1 MEHERPTGH
10 DTRLSASP
18 APAPARHA
26 EQRSN
31 GASWPV
37 AVAETV
43 MAEQVTNHHVV
54 KEAQSVARPASID
67 DTASTPSPSA
77 AHGELPPP
85 PATTNS
91 TAADAPSTSSNATP
105 AAAALAAG
113 AQASADGHAQAATA
127 PNHVKQSGS
136 APKDAGEALPNGDAA
151 DRSGAESPHINGEAI
166 SGSDTDI
173 SRPGSVDPT
182 KQDTAHARLS
192 SMKKPAAFKSVSV
205 TKSFLA
211 KSAAST
217 PSASPGLK
225 PAPAVQPPTSTLL
238 TAKPRLVAKSGA
250 ANTPRTLGKTNGA
263 GAGPDASKVWN
274 KNQPVPPPPPKQYTD
289 EELKQ
294 QYGIHLATR
303 LPMDEA
309 GKEAKWADIDDD
321 DGDWAPDTV
330 EWMDGTKSSVTA
342 PENQPPPPVEEP
354 PRPTVLARPET
365 AADAPK
371 PSGPAPTSAPKQS
384 VTGAPK
390 TILKPG
396 GHVQSGTTKTSL
408 VLKGQPEKPT
418 LVAKPSTGGPAKS
431 PWAVL
436 PPVEK
441 ASPLQMTPP
450 TQQQPTN
457 HRFSTQDQRAYE
469 PMPPHPGRE
478 IAPDDFNRT
487 WREERGGREL
497 FNSQNGRYEPVNDA
511 RRGSFRDSGYR
522 QQQHPSLLQ
531 RSSHDGPAE
540 PSSAFQTSRSS
551 GDMPSWGR
559 RRTSS
564 NVSGGPGRRM
574 SFDRRGPEFSNAILD
589 EEHQAAPSING
600 AEPASNEASRQSSLA
615 QAASPHVTQTHPAAP
630 QDPVPPPVNEA
641 PPTANAAP
649 TMEDQ
654 VEAQKRMMADKIE
667 RARLKKQQQ
676 LEAEKKE
683 EEEKKARI
691 AKRLAALGEAPKPKA
706 SEKSPSPAVGR
717 SPQKVDAA
725 LAPVQSPPKPPV
737 PSSDGEVAQYGM
749 MKVHQSHPVKKPSP
763 VSQPA
768 KLVEPK
774 PNAQDDTQVRLPLSL
789 DAAPTLPFD
798 SNRSHGRKAAE
809 HSRTL
814 AEGTAPQGTKPTQP
828 AWQPGPGSQTR
839 GGWTSQVWG
848 SAQTRDRNLGNG
860 MFDSGFHRGQPRSGT
875 QQQLPTQPS
884 SAPIAPIG
892 VDPAPP
898 SVSHTVK
905 MPLSSQPI
913 HPPSRQMP
921 AQAVPGPIAPP
932 SDNKWGNFAA
942 HIARDDANMVVK
954 ARQDRDRMGGESF
967 RPELRETYKD
977 QRGKAQTVVHSTVA
991 GSATVEGGANARVS
1005 PAGSEL
1011 KLRDEAVKSS
1021 HDGSPQQPLVQGTP
1035 LQQTGGSRSSRFFP
1049 RPIETSL
1056 QAPVTASNKAD
1067 SPPPPPETETH
1078 PVFADSVSGH
1088 PLVRLPRPSPV
1099 VRLPKPAQDPVDVP
1113 VSMPPRG
1120 HHGPGARPLAMN
1132 PEWQARFNKL
1142 LDKPAAVDT
1151 GSNARP
1157 LAVVPVALPARL
1169 SALAV
1174 AASSKASLDV
1184 RGPTGSATVSLPNA
1198 VSRKNSGRD
1207 SSRGTFTRD
1216 GTAALFEDR
1225 EFGSL
1230 PTVRLPKVPHLSANE
1245 PAITLPKD
1253 DVYTRLIRKENPF
1266 TTKRLD
1272 AFDFGAGSE
1281 IDVIV
1286 RLAHMK
1292 APITKTMPKPRRGK
1306 GNGPY
1311 NKPKRNGTPTGPQTG
1326 GPKERPRKPSQQGHG
1341 ERTDSSPRVHLP
1353 STWPANSRPTTTAPK
1368 RESWAQRA
1376 AAAAVAH

>member
-1 MEHERPTGH
+1 M
-10 DTRLSASP
+10 
-18 APAPARHA
+18 
-26 EQRSN
+26 Q
-31 GASWPV
+31 
-37 AVAETV
+37 
-43 MAEQVTNHHVV
+43 
-54 KEAQSVARPASID
+54 
-67 DTASTPSPSA
+67 
-77 AHGELPPP
+77 
-85 PATTNS
+85 
-91 TAADAPSTSSNATP
+91 
-105 AAAALAAG
+105 
-113 AQASADGHAQAATA
+113 
-127 PNHVKQSGS
+127 
-136 APKDAGEALPNGDAA
+136 NGDSGEH
-151 DRSGAESPHINGEAI
+151 SGAESLHVNGEAV

-173 SRPGSVDPT
+173 SRPGSVDPS
-182 KQDTAHARLS
+182 KQDIGHVRTS

-217 PSASPGLK
+217 PAASPGLK
-225 PAPAVQPPTSTLL
+225 AAPAVQPATSSLL
-238 TAKPRLVAKSGA
+238 TAKPRLVAKSGTTNA
-250 ANTPRTLGKTNGA
+250 PRTLGKMNGA

-321 DGDWAPDTV
+321 DADWAPDAV

-342 PENQPPPPVEEP
+342 PEVPPPPPVEEA
-354 PRPTVLARPET
+354 PRPVILAKPDTVS
-365 AADAPK
+365 DGPK
-371 PSGPAPTSAPKQS
+371 PAAPVPTSSPKTS
-384 VTGAPK
+384 VTGGPK

-396 GHVQSGTTKTSL
+396 GHAQTGGATKSSL

-418 LVAKPSTGGPAKS
+418 LVSKPSTGTPAKS
-431 PWAVL
+431 PWATL

-441 ASPLQMTPP
+441 VSPIQINPPLQ
-450 TQQQPTN
+450 QQSSN
-457 HRFSTQDQRAYE
+457 NRFSTQDHRAYE
-469 PMPPHPGRE
+469 SMPPHHGRE

-522 QQQHPSLLQ
+522 QQQQHPSLLQ
-531 RSSHDGPAE
+531 RPSHDGAAE

-551 GDMPSWGR
+551 AEMPSWGR

-574 SFDRRGPEFSNAILD
+574 SFNRGGPEFANAIVD
-589 EEHQAAPSING
+589 EEHRAPHSVNG
-600 AEPASNEASRQSSLA
+600 IEPAGHEVSRQSSVA
-615 QAASPHVTQTHPAAP
+615 QGVSPHVAQAYPAAP
-630 QDPVPPPVNEA
+630 QASVAPPANEA
-641 PPTANAAP
+641 TPAANAAP

-691 AKRLAALGEAPKPKA
+691 AKRLAALGEAPKPKT
-706 SEKSPSPAVGR
+706 SEKASSPAIGR
-717 SPQKVDAA
+717 SPQKTDAA

-737 PSSDGEVAQYGM
+737 PSGDGEVAQYGM
-749 MKVHQSHPVKKPSP
+749 MKVHQSHPVKKHSP
-763 VSQPA
+763 VPQAARPVESQ
-768 KLVEPK
+768 L
-774 PNAQDDTQVRLPLSL
+774 NAPGDSQVRLPLSL
-789 DAAPTLPFD
+789 DQPPVLQFD
-798 SNRSHGRKAAE
+798 SNRDHAKKAAD
-809 HSRTL
+809 HPRTL
-814 AEGTAPQGTKPTQP
+814 AEGTGPHSSKQTQP
-828 AWQPGPGSQTR
+828 AWQGPGSQTR

-860 MFDSGFHRGQPRSGT
+860 TFDSGFNRGQPRPSS
-875 QQQLPTQPS
+875 QQQLPTQAS
-884 SAPIAPIG
+884 SVPIAPIG
-892 VDPAPP
+892 VDPVAATIP
-898 SVSHTVK
+898 HTVK
-905 MPLSSQPI
+905 MPLSSQSI
-913 HPPSRQMP
+913 HQPSRQI
-921 AQAVPGPIAPP
+921 QTVPGPIAPP
-932 SDNKWGNFAA
+932 TTTDNKWGNFAA

-954 ARQDRDRMGGESF
+954 VRQDRDRIGGETF

-977 QRGKAQTVVHSTVA
+977 QRGKAQTMVHSKV
-991 GSATVEGGANARVS
+991 GSTALESGANVRVS
-1005 PAGSEL
+1005 PAASEL
-1011 KLRDEAVKSS
+1011 KSRDEAMNSS
-1021 HDGSPQQPLVQGTP
+1021 HDGSSPQQLLVQGTP

-1049 RPIETSL
+1049 RPIETSFQTPML
-1056 QAPVTASNKAD
+1056 TSSKAD
-1067 SPPPPPETETH
+1067 SPPPPPETESH
-1078 PVFADSVSGH
+1078 PVFAGSGISH

-1099 VRLPKPAQDPVDVP
+1099 VRLPKPAQEPADAPASVP
-1113 VSMPPRG
+1113 SRG
-1120 HHGPGARPLAMN
+1120 YHGPGARPLAMN

-1142 LDKPAAVDT
+1142 LDKPAVGDAAPT
-1151 GSNARP
+1151 ARS
-1157 LAVVPVALPARL
+1157 LAPIPVAVPSKP
-1169 SALAV
+1169 SALAI

-1184 RGPTGSATVSLPNA
+1184 RGHAGSATVSLPNA
-1198 VSRKNSGRD
+1198 AVRKTASTDRA
-1207 SSRGTFTRD
+1207 RGLGTRD

-1230 PTVRLPKVPHLSANE
+1230 PTVRLPKVSHATANE
-1245 PAITLPKD
+1245 PPITLPKVD
-1253 DVYTRLIRKENPF
+1253 DLYIRLIKKENPF

-1272 AFDFGAGSE
+1272 AFDFGTGTE

-1286 RLAHMK
+1286 RLEHMR

-1326 GPKERPRKPSQQGHG
+1326 GSKDRSRKPSQQGQG
-1341 ERTDSSPRVHLP
+1341 ERTNSSPRVSLP
-1353 STWPANSRPTTTAPK
+1353 PSAWPASSRPTATPK

-1376 AAAAVAH
+1376 AAAAAP

>member
-1 MEHERPTGH
+1 MEHERPSGH

-18 APAPARHA
+18 APVPVHHA
-26 EQRSN
+26 EQQSN

-43 MAEQVTNHHVV
+43 MAEQVTNHVV
-54 KEAQSVARPASID
+54 KEAQSVARPAPID
-67 DTASTPSPSA
+67 DTASTTSPSA
-77 AHGELPPP
+77 AHGELPAP
-85 PATTNS
+85 PATNNS
-91 TAADAPSTSSNATP
+91 TTADTPSPSSNATP
-105 AAAALAAG
+105 TPATLAAG
-113 AQASADGHAQAATA
+113 AQTSADTATID
-127 PNHVKQSGS
+127 VKQSGS
-136 APKDAGEALPNGDAA
+136 VPKDAGEALTNGDAG
-151 DRSGAESPHINGEAI
+151 DRSGAESPHINGEAV

-182 KQDTAHARLS
+182 KQDTGHARLS
-192 SMKKPAAFKSVSV
+192 SVKKPAAFKSVSV

-217 PSASPGLK
+217 PAASPGLK
-225 PAPAVQPPTSTLL
+225 AAPAVQPPTSALL
-238 TAKPRLVAKSGA
+238 TAKPRLVAKSGT

-354 PRPTVLARPET
+354 PRPIVLARPET
-365 AADAPK
+365 AAEAPK
-371 PSGPAPTSAPKQS
+371 PSAPASTSAPKTS

-396 GHVQSGTTKTSL
+396 GNTQSGTTKTSL

-441 ASPLQMTPP
+441 ASPLQINPP
-450 TQQQPTN
+450 TQQQQPTS

-469 PMPPHPGRE
+469 PMPPHHGRE

-531 RSSHDGPAE
+531 RPSHDGPAE

-551 GDMPSWGR
+551 GDVPSWGR

-574 SFDRRGPEFSNAILD
+574 SFDRRGPEFPNVILD
-589 EEHQAAPSING
+589 EEHQASPSING
-600 AEPASNEASRQSSLA
+600 AEPASNEASRQPSLA
-615 QAASPHVTQTHPAAP
+615 QGASPHATQAHPAAP
-630 QDPVPPPVNEA
+630 QDSVPPPVNEA
-641 PPTANAAP
+641 PPAANAAP

-691 AKRLAALGEAPKPKA
+691 AKRLAALGEAPKPKTT
-706 SEKSPSPAVGR
+706 EKSPSPAVGR

-763 VSQPA
+763 VPQSA
-768 KLVEPK
+768 KPVEPK
-774 PNAQDDTQVRLPLSL
+774 PNAQADTQVRLPLSL
-789 DAAPTLPFD
+789 DEATMLPFD
-798 SNRSHGRKAAE
+798 SNRNQGRKAAE

-814 AEGTAPQGTKPTQP
+814 AEGTGPQGTKPTQP

-892 VDPAPP
+892 IDPAAPA
-898 SVSHTVK
+898 VSHTVK
-905 MPLSSQPI
+905 MPLSSQSI
-913 HPPSRQMP
+913 HPPSRQIP
-921 AQAVPGPIAPP
+921 TQTVPGPIAPP

-954 ARQDRDRMGGESF
+954 ARQDRDRMGGEAF

-977 QRGKAQTVVHSTVA
+977 QRGKAQTMVHSKVA
-991 GSATVEGGANARVS
+991 GSATVESGASARVS
-1005 PAGSEL
+1005 PAASEM
-1011 KLRDEAVKSS
+1011 KLRDEAVKST
-1021 HDGSPQQPLVQGTP
+1021 HDVSSPQQPLVQGTP
-1035 LQQTGGSRSSRFFP
+1035 LQIGGSRSSRFFP

-1056 QAPVTASNKAD
+1056 QATLPTSNKAD

-1078 PVFADSVSGH
+1078 PVFADSVFGH

-1099 VRLPKPAQDPVDVP
+1099 VRLPKPAQDPVDAP

-1142 LDKPAAVDT
+1142 LDKPAAADA

-1157 LAVVPVALPARL
+1157 LAAVPVVMP
-1169 SALAV
+1169 SKPTALAV

-1184 RGPTGSATVSLPNA
+1184 RSSTGSATVSLPHA
-1198 VSRKNSGRD
+1198 AARTSFGLDSGL
-1207 SSRGTFTRD
+1207 GALTRD

-1253 DVYTRLIRKENPF
+1253 DIYMRLIRKENPF
-1266 TTKRLD
+1266 TIKRLD
-1272 AFDFGAGSE
+1272 AFDFGTGNE

-1292 APITKTMPKPRRGK
+1292 ASITKTMPKPRRGK
-1306 GNGPY
+1306 GNSPY

-1353 STWPANSRPTTTAPK
+1353 SAWPANSRSTTAPK

-1376 AAAAVAH
+1376 AAAAAAH

>member
-1 MEHERPTGH
+1 MKQSTP
-10 DTRLSASP
+10 ASRETSE
-18 APAPARHA
+18 ALQNGDSA
-26 EQRSN
+26 EQ
-31 GASWPV
+31 
-37 AVAETV
+37 
-43 MAEQVTNHHVV
+43 
-54 KEAQSVARPASID
+54 
-67 DTASTPSPSA
+67 
-77 AHGELPPP
+77 
-85 PATTNS
+85 
-91 TAADAPSTSSNATP
+91 
-105 AAAALAAG
+105 
-113 AQASADGHAQAATA
+113 
-127 PNHVKQSGS
+127 
-136 APKDAGEALPNGDAA
+136 
-151 DRSGAESPHINGEAI
+151 SGAESAPVNGDAV

-173 SRPGSVDPT
+173 SRPGSVDPL
-182 KQDTAHARLS
+182 KQDASNARTS
-192 SMKKPAAFKSVSV
+192 SLKKPTAFKSVSV

-225 PAPAVQPPTSTLL
+225 PAPAVQPPTSSVL
-238 TAKPRLVAKSGA
+238 TAKPRLVAKTGA
-250 ANTPRTLGKTNGA
+250 ANTPRALGKMNGA
-263 GAGPDASKVWN
+263 GSGPDASKVWN

-330 EWMDGTKSSVTA
+330 EWMDGTKSTVTA
-342 PENQPPPPVEEP
+342 AENQPPPVEEP
-354 PRPTVLARPET
+354 PKPTILAKPEPVIEP
-365 AADAPK
+365 PK
-371 PSGPAPTSAPKQS
+371 PAAPAATSAPKTS
-384 VTGAPK
+384 VTGGPK

-396 GHVQSGTTKTSL
+396 GHAQTGAAKSSL

-418 LVAKPSTGGPAKS
+418 LVAKPSTGAPAKS
-431 PWAVL
+431 PWATL

-441 ASPLQMTPP
+441 LPP
-450 TQQQPTN
+450 VQINPPVQQQPPSN
-457 HRFSTQDQRAYE
+457 RYPTQDYRAYE
-469 PMPPHPGRE
+469 PMPPHHGRE

-511 RRGSFRDSGYR
+511 RRGSFRDSGNR

-531 RSSHDGPAE
+531 RPSHDGPAE

-551 GDMPSWGR
+551 ADMPAWGR

-574 SFDRRGPEFSNAILD
+574 SFDRRGPEFPSAIVD
-589 EEHQAAPSING
+589 EEQSGPLSING
-600 AEPASNEASRQSSLA
+600 TQSHAQEVPRQSSIA
-615 QAASPHVTQTHPAAP
+615 QGASPHAAQAHPAATP
-630 QDPVPPPVNEA
+630 QHIQTAPAEDPVEV
-641 PPTANAAP
+641 
-649 TMEDQ
+649 
-654 VEAQKRMMADKIE
+654 QKRMMAEKIE

-691 AKRLAALGEAPKPKA
+691 AKRLAALGDAPKPKA

-717 SPQKVDAA
+717 SPQKNDAA

-749 MKVHQSHPVKKPSP
+749 MKVHHAHPVKKSP
-763 VSQPA
+763 VPQTAKPA
-768 KLVEPK
+768 ETQA
-774 PNAQDDTQVRLPLSL
+774 NAHADHQVRLPMSL
-789 DAAPTLPFD
+789 DQPPVLPFD
-798 SNRSHGRKAAE
+798 HAKKANE
-809 HSRTL
+809 HSRSL
-814 AEGTAPQGTKPTQP
+814 AEGTIPQGPKPTQP
-828 AWQPGPGSQTR
+828 AWQSGSGSQTR

-860 MFDSGFHRGQPRSGT
+860 TFDSSFNRGQPRSGT

-884 SAPIAPIG
+884 SATIAPIG
-892 VDPAPP
+892 IDPAAPA
-898 SVSHTVK
+898 VQHTVK
-905 MPLSSQPI
+905 MPMHSQ
-913 HPPSRQMP
+913 SRQ
-921 AQAVPGPIAPP
+921 AQAQAGPGPIAPP
-932 SDNKWGNFAA
+932 ADNKWGNFAA

-954 ARQDRDRMGGESF
+954 ARQDRDRMGGETF

-977 QRGKAQTVVHSTVA
+977 QRGKAQTIVHNKVGGNASLEGVV
-991 GSATVEGGANARVS
+991 NARVS

-1011 KLRDEAVKSS
+1011 RLREEAMKPS
-1021 HDGSPQQPLVQGTP
+1021 HDTSSPQQPLIQGTP
-1035 LQQTGGSRSSRFFP
+1035 LQQAGSSRSSRFFP
-1049 RPIETSL
+1049 RPIETTL
-1056 QAPVTASNKAD
+1056 QAPADPSNKAD
-1067 SPPPPPETETH
+1067 SPPPPPETESH
-1078 PVFADSVSGH
+1078 PVFAGSVIGH

-1099 VRLPKPAQDPVDVP
+1099 VRLPKPAQDIADPP

-1120 HHGPGARPLAMN
+1120 FHGPGARPLAMN

-1142 LDKPAAVDT
+1142 LDKPAADAAPST
-1151 GSNARP
+1151 RP
-1157 LAVVPVALPARL
+1157 LAAIPVAVPVRP

-1184 RGPTGSATVSLPNA
+1184 RGPAGSATVSLPSAANKKGSA
-1198 VSRKNSGRD
+1198 HRN
-1207 SSRGTFTRD
+1207 RGLFTRD

-1245 PAITLPKD
+1245 PPIQLPKD
-1253 DVYTRLIRKENPF
+1253 DNLYTRLIKKENPF
-1266 TTKRLD
+1266 TIRRLD
-1272 AFDFGAGSE
+1272 AFDFGNGPE
-1281 IDVIV
+1281 IDIIV
-1286 RLAHMK
+1286 RLAHMRT
-1292 APITKTMPKPRRGK
+1292 PITKTMPKPRRGK

-1311 NKPKRNGTPTGPQTG
+1311 NKPKRNATPTGPQTG
-1326 GPKERPRKPSQQGHG
+1326 GAKDRPRKPSQQGQA
-1341 ERTDSSPRVHLP
+1341 ERTSSSPRVNLP
-1353 STWPANSRPTTTAPK
+1353 SAWPAAPHPNPAPK

-1376 AAAAVAH
+1376 AAAAAH

>member
-1 MEHERPTGH
+1 MKQP
-10 DTRLSASP
+10 SP
-18 APAPARHA
+18 AAK
-26 EQRSN
+26 
-31 GASWPV
+31 
-37 AVAETV
+37 ET
-43 MAEQVTNHHVV
+43 
-54 KEAQSVARPASID
+54 
-67 DTASTPSPSA
+67 
-77 AHGELPPP
+77 
-85 PATTNS
+85 
-91 TAADAPSTSSNATP
+91 
-105 AAAALAAG
+105 
-113 AQASADGHAQAATA
+113 
-127 PNHVKQSGS
+127 
-136 APKDAGEALPNGDAA
+136 GEALQNGDSGEHSGTESLHINGDAV
-151 DRSGAESPHINGEAI
+151 

-173 SRPGSVDPT
+173 SRPGSVDPS
-182 KQDTAHARLS
+182 KQDTGHVRTS

-217 PSASPGLK
+217 PAASIGSK
-225 PAPAVQPPTSTLL
+225 AAPAVQPPTSSLL
-238 TAKPRLVAKSGA
+238 TAKPRLVAKSGT
-250 ANTPRTLGKTNGA
+250 ANTPRALGNMNGT
-263 GAGPDASKVWN
+263 GSGPDASKVWN
-274 KNQPVPPPPPKQYTD
+274 KNQPVPPAPPKQYTD

-321 DGDWAPDTV
+321 DADWAPDAV

-342 PENQPPPPVEEP
+342 PEIQPPPPVQEP
-354 PRPTVLARPET
+354 PKPIILAKPET
-365 AADAPK
+365 TADAPR
-371 PSGPAPTSAPKQS
+371 PAASASTSAPKTS
-384 VTGAPK
+384 VTGGPK

-396 GHVQSGTTKTSL
+396 GYAQSGATKSSL

-418 LVAKPSTGGPAKS
+418 LVAKPSTGTPAKS
-431 PWAVL
+431 PWATL

-441 ASPLQMTPP
+441 VSPIPINPP
-450 TQQQPTN
+450 AQQQPSN
-457 HRFSTQDQRAYE
+457 QRFSTQDQRAYE
-469 PMPPHPGRE
+469 SMPPHHGRE

-522 QQQHPSLLQ
+522 QQQQQQHPSLLQ
-531 RSSHDGPAE
+531 RPSHDGGAE

-551 GDMPSWGR
+551 ADMPSWGR

-574 SFDRRGPEFSNAILD
+574 SFDRRGPEFPIAIVD
-589 EEHQAAPSING
+589 EEHQASRPVNG
-600 AEPASNEASRQSSLA
+600 AEPAGHEVSRQSSVA
-615 QAASPHVTQTHPAAP
+615 QGASPHAAQARPVAP
-630 QDPVPPPVNEA
+630 QGSAAPPVNEA
-641 PPTANAAP
+641 SLAPIAAP

-691 AKRLAALGEAPKPKA
+691 AKRLAALGEAPKPKT

-717 SPQKVDAA
+717 SPRKVDAA
-725 LAPVQSPPKPPV
+725 PVSVQSPPKPPV

-763 VSQPA
+763 VPQTA
-768 KLVEPK
+768 KPVEPQSTVNGDA
-774 PNAQDDTQVRLPLSL
+774 PVRLPLSL
-789 DAAPTLPFD
+789 DQIAALPFD
-798 SNRSHGRKAAE
+798 SSRDHAKKATEHARS
-809 HSRTL
+809 L
-814 AEGTAPQGTKPTQP
+814 AEGAGSHGPKQTQP

-860 MFDSGFHRGQPRSGT
+860 TFDSGFNRGQPRPGA

-884 SAPIAPIG
+884 SVPIAPIG

-898 SVSHTVK
+898 AVSHTVK

-913 HPPSRQMP
+913 HSQSRQMP
-921 AQAVPGPIAPP
+921 AQTVPGPIAPP
-932 SDNKWGNFAA
+932 TDNKWGNFAA
-942 HIARDDANMVVK
+942 HIARDDANMVTK
-954 ARQDRDRMGGESF
+954 ARQDRDRMGGDTF

-977 QRGKAQTVVHSTVA
+977 QRGKAQTMVHSKVA
-991 GSATVEGGANARVS
+991 GAALESSANARVS
-1005 PAGSEL
+1005 PAASEL
-1011 KLRDEAVKSS
+1011 KLRDEAMKSA
-1021 HDGSPQQPLVQGTP
+1021 HDGSPPQQPLVQGTP

-1049 RPIETSL
+1049 RPIETSF
-1056 QAPVTASNKAD
+1056 QAPMPTSSKAD

-1078 PVFADSVSGH
+1078 PVFAGSVIDH

-1099 VRLPKPAQDPVDVP
+1099 VRLPKPAQEAIDAP

-1120 HHGPGARPLAMN
+1120 YHGPGARPLAMN

-1142 LDKPAAVDT
+1142 LDKPVPVDAAP
-1151 GSNARP
+1151 NARP
-1157 LAVVPVALPARL
+1157 LAAVPVAIPSKP

-1184 RGPTGSATVSLPNA
+1184 RGQLGSATVSLPSA
-1198 VSRKNSGRD
+1198 IARKASSTDR
-1207 SSRGTFTRD
+1207 SRGTLTRD

-1245 PAITLPKD
+1245 PAITLPKVD
-1253 DVYTRLIRKENPF
+1253 DLYIRLIRKENPF

-1272 AFDFGAGSE
+1272 AFDFGTGNE

-1286 RLAHMK
+1286 RLAYMK
-1292 APITKTMPKPRRGK
+1292 APITKTMPKPRRNK
-1306 GNGPY
+1306 GSGPH
-1311 NKPKRNGTPTGPQTG
+1311 NKAKRNGTPTGPHTG
-1326 GPKERPRKPSQQGHG
+1326 GPRDRPRKPSQQGQG
-1341 ERTDSSPRVHLP
+1341 ERTSSSPRVNLP
-1353 STWPANSRPTTTAPK
+1353 STLPASSRPAAAPK

-1376 AAAAVAH
+1376 AAAAAH